1 MDTLM
6 SIDNIEPA
14 PGADLTEW
22 SGRLAADQ
30 AKNQR
35 NELFEEGI
43 GLPGSVGLISKVGG
57 TAIDTI
63 KMAKNLYT
71 GVNRIGNDGK
81 IITEGEDDAPKV
93 FDEFDPAKGEGSNL
107 VENLAIRAKTA
118 AQDMAARGQSA
129 VEDAVSR
136 GQSTVENLAGR
147 GQSAVEDLAARG
159 QSMAEGLA
167 ARGQGLAENLAS
179 KGQAMTVDE
188 VAEARGLIQG
198 AGRIGS
204 NSIKSLV
211 PIGRQPQALAGDES
225 VLGKMAG
232 RDAIPEHS
240 LDFEESPAGR
250 IIAPRSGEPGEEFTS
265 LGRPGANIEMTTYS
279 TTRNAEAGTEMK
291 TFSTN
296 AEETAEEGVG
306 QAAGEVGG
314 EAVGEAA
321 SGAAS
326 GVLETIGG
334 ALDSTGIGA
343 IAGAVLGLA
352 GLGVTLAELFKGHHT
367 PAPPAAPNIISA
379 PQFHVA

>member
-1 MDTLM
+1 MSWMDTLM

-35 NELFEEGI
+35 NELFEEGV

-93 FDEFDPAKGEGSNL
+93 FDAFDPAKGEGSNL

-147 GQSAVEDLAARG
+147 GQSAVENLAARG
-159 QSMAEGLA
+159 QSMAEDLA

-211 PIGRQPQALAGDES
+211 PIGRQPQALVRSSDLESES

-232 RDAIPEHS
+232 RDALPEHS

-250 IIAPRSGEPGEEFTS
+250 IIGSDLGRGQAEGLGEMSPARGLGMNVEMKNFAAGGEE
-265 LGRPGANIEMTTYS
+265 A
-279 TTRNAEAGTEMK
+279 
-291 TFSTN
+291 
-296 AEETAEEGVG
+296 AEEGVG
-306 QAAGEVGG
+306 EVAGEVGG

>member
-93 FDEFDPAKGEGSNL
+93 FDAFDPAKGEGSNL

-136 GQSTVENLAGR
+136 GQSTVENLA
-147 GQSAVEDLAARG
+147 ARG
-159 QSMAEGLA
+159 QSMAEDLA

-211 PIGRQPQALAGDES
+211 PIGRQPQAALRASDESES

-232 RDAIPEHS
+232 RDALPEHS

-250 IIAPRSGEPGEEFTS
+250 IVGSDLGRGQAEGLGEMSPARGLGTNVEMKNFAAGGEE
-265 LGRPGANIEMTTYS
+265 A
-279 TTRNAEAGTEMK
+279 
-291 TFSTN
+291 
-296 AEETAEEGVG
+296 AEEGVG
-306 QAAGEVGG
+306 EVAG
-314 EAVGEAA
+314 AVGEAA
-321 SGAAS
+321 SGTAS

>member
-1 MDTLM
+1 MSWMDTLM
-6 SIDNIEPA
+6 SIDNVEPA

-22 SGRLAADQ
+22 SGRLAQDQ

-43 GLPGSVGLISKVGG
+43 GLPGSVGLISKVAGK
-57 TAIDTI
+57 AIDTI
-63 KMAKNLYT
+63 KTAKNLYS

-81 IITEGEDDAPKV
+81 IITEGEDNAPKV

-107 VENLAIRAKTA
+107 AENIAIRAKSA
-118 AQDMAARGQSA
+118 VQDAVARGQST

-136 GQSTVENLAGR
+136 GQSTVENLARPSGL

-159 QSMAEGLA
+159 QSMAEDLA
-167 ARGQGLAENLAS
+167 ARGQGLAENLARPEGL
-179 KGQAMTVDE
+179 GQAMADQGLDE
-188 VAEARGLIQG
+188 VAQARGLVQG

-204 NSIKSLV
+204 NPIRSLLQV
-211 PIGRQPQALAGDES
+211 GRRPATEVDESES

-232 RDAIPEHS
+232 RDALPEHS
-240 LDFEESPAGR
+240 LDYEETPAGR
-250 IIAPRSGEPGEEFTS
+250 IIEPGSGEPGDEFAN
-265 LGRPGANIEMTTYS
+265 LGRPGANV
-279 TTRNAEAGTEMK
+279 EMK
-291 TFSTN
+291 NF
-296 AEETAEEGVG
+296 AAGGEEAAEEGVG
-306 QAAGEVGG
+306 EAAGEVGG
-314 EAVGEAA
+314 EVAGEAA

>member
-63 KMAKNLYT
+63 KTAKNLYT

-93 FDEFDPAKGEGSNL
+93 FDAFDPAKGEGSNL

-136 GQSTVENLAGR
+136 GQSTVENLARPGGL
-147 GQSAVEDLAARG
+147 GQSMAEDLAARPG
-159 QSMAEGLA
+159 GL
-167 ARGQGLAENLAS
+167 GQGLAENLAS

-211 PIGRQPQALAGDES
+211 PVGRQPQAALRASDESES

-232 RDAIPEHS
+232 RDALPEHS

-250 IIAPRSGEPGEEFTS
+250 IVGSDLGRGQAEGLGDRGLGTNVEMKNFAAGGEE
-265 LGRPGANIEMTTYS
+265 A
-279 TTRNAEAGTEMK
+279 
-291 TFSTN
+291 
-296 AEETAEEGVG
+296 AEEGVG
-306 QAAGEVGG
+306 EVAG

-321 SGAAS
+321 SGTAS